1 MSLEVQRRA
10 QKYRALLQDHPAPVH
25 LTKSQSGLRLLL
37 LGIPEQGNL
46 TKSQLHLGA
55 TSVVARL
62 MSPLDLENQ
71 VKNPQL
77 LLTMSLE
84 FPHLAPQLT
93 VHLQDHTPQ
102 VHPAKE

>member
-1 MSLEVQRRA
+1 MSLEVQRQA

-25 LTKSQSGLRLLL
+25 LTKSQSGLLL

-46 TKSQLHLGA
+46 TKSQLHQGA

-62 MSPLDLENQ
+62 MNPRDLENQ

-84 FPHLAPQLT
+84 FPHLAPQLM